1 MGSGCFSDCFC
12 SHYVLVIVAEEE
24 EKDKEK
30 RLNALMEKLKMKAG
44 QLRSS
49 AESAKILRM
58 AITVGTCRWQL
69 VFISLSGQ
77 QSSIHENNR
86 VL

>member
-1 MGSGCFSDCFC
+1 MF
-12 SHYVLVIVAEEE
+12 VIVAEEE

-58 AITVGTCRWQL
+58 AITVGTCSWQWCL
-69 VFISLSGQ
+69 VVSRASSHLYMRMTGSVWVLGSLE
-77 QSSIHENNR
+77 IP
-86 VL
+86 